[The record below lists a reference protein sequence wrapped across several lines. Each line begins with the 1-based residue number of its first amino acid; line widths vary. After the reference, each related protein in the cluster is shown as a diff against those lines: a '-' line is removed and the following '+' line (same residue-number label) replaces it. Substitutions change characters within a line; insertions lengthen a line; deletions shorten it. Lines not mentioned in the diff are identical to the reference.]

1 MGFKE
6 SRNLKEHNLIIHEGI
21 KFSCDS
27 CGKEFNQKRCLDR
40 HEKNVHKNVK
50 EEITE

>member
-1 MGFKE
+1 MVFKE

-40 HEKNVHKNVK
+40 HEKKVHKHAK
-50 EEITE
+50 EKIIE